1 MLLWLINTVIKVT
14 MSVFCLRG
22 VAAVLLLLMLLSTL
36 FISAHSSFVLCVFSS
51 SPLQFVL
58 MEWKME
64 CLRYTEMNRATHR
77 VWCQCYMLQGIS
89 SSHLTWRYTKI
100 FTPFFSCILYPR
112 KAAFVPMNEQQR
124 WRKKCSPCSFLMRTN
139 IHIFLIC
146 RTVTNR
152 TRQKGSHN
160 FLFFILLCRI
170 LFQLCSHCWLLYNF
184 DGKWR
189 IFFSLTLSVP
199 LTFVGWISDRYF
211 TYIFIV
217 HIYMYIYKTH
227 SLVSYNTI
235 HVKKAP
241 HIDRVI
247 LFNAQT
253 CECI

>member
-64 CLRYTEMNRATHR
+64 CLRYTEMNRATQR

-160 FLFFILLCRI
+160 FLFSFYCAGFCFSCAPIVG
-170 LFQLCSHCWLLYNF
+170 SYTTSMAN
-184 DGKWR
+184 GE
-189 IFFSLTLSVP
+189 FFSHSLSLSVP
-199 LTFVGWISDRYF
+199 LAFVGWISDRYF
-211 TYIFIV
+211 IYCT
-217 HIYMYIYKTH
+217 HIYIYKTH
-227 SLVSYNTI
+227 SLVS
-235 HVKKAP
+235 
-241 HIDRVI
+241 
-247 LFNAQT
+247 
-253 CECI
+253 

>member
-1 MLLWLINTVIKVT
+1 MKNGMFEVYRDEPCNPESLVSMLHVT
-14 MSVFCLRG
+14 RN
-22 VAAVLLLLMLLSTL
+22 
-36 FISAHSSFVLCVFSS
+36 FI
-51 SPLQFVL
+51 Q
-58 MEWKME
+58 
-64 CLRYTEMNRATHR
+64 
-77 VWCQCYMLQGIS
+77 
-89 SSHLTWRYTKI
+89 HLTWRYTKI
-100 FTPFFSCILYPR
+100 FTPFFSCILYPS

-189 IFFSLTLSVP
+189 IFFSLTLS
-199 LTFVGWISDRYF
+199 LFRSLSLAEFQTDILY
-211 TYIFIV
+211 IV
-217 HIYMYIYKTH
+217 HIYIYKTH